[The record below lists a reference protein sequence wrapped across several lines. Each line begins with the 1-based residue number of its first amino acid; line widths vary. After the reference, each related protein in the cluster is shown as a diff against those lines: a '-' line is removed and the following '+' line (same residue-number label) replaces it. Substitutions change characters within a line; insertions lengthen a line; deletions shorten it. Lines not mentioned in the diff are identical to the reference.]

1 MARAKAQREAA
12 QPKNTDELTPE
23 QAKAMA
29 EIEARRQQAGIA
41 PEPANVQPATT
52 EAKPE

>member
-23 QAKAMA
+23 QAKEMA
-29 EIEARRQQAGIA
+29 DIEARRQQAGIA
-41 PEPANVQPATT
+41 ETPAATT